1 MASVAMSA
9 SDQPVAFDRN
19 GTVRDE
25 RGLTSMMYTFS
36 SLSTMNWML
45 YRPTMP
51 MPRPSFFAY
60 CRMIPLTLLEME
72 NAG

>member
-25 RGLTSMMYTFS
+25 RGFTSMMYTFS

-45 YRPTMP
+45 
-51 MPRPSFFAY
+51 
-60 CRMIPLTLLEME
+60 
-72 NAG
+72 